1 MSCLPFTK
9 PRSRGSPT
17 RISNAFKKIAECAE
31 GIDNSSELVWVLLR
45 SFARDPCILPF
56 KTEAFDCQYIPFWT
70 CYNSSTS
77 DYRPE
82 FSVVYY
88 APIVDAKPND
98 IATVYTTMKICSDM
112 INDLGQR
119 YSIQTFD
126 QQLYAIAK
134 QVGWAMPETF
144 KMHIVR
150 LGGFHTL
157 SRFIASIGKLWGDCG
172 LKDILVDSSVYA
184 AGTVDQMM
192 CGKQFNRAM
201 RALILVYETLR
212 SLWLS
217 AFFQWCEDNG
227 IVNPLP
233 DPVRTDLYN
242 IVFKFQKRSD

>member
-1 MSCLPFTK
+1 M
-9 PRSRGSPT
+9 
-17 RISNAFKKIAECAE
+17 
-31 GIDNSSELVWVLLR
+31 
-45 SFARDPCILPF
+45 PF
-56 KTEAFDCQYIPFWT
+56 KTDAFDCQYIPFWT
-70 CYNSSTS
+70 GYNSSTS

-82 FSVVYY
+82 FSVVSY

-98 IATVYTTMKICSDM
+98 IATVYTTMKRCSDM
-112 INDLGQR
+112 INGLGQR
-119 YSIQTFD
+119 NSIQTFD

-144 KMHIVR
+144 KTHIVR

-157 SRFIASIGKLWGDCG
+157 SCFIASIGKLWGDCG

-192 CGKQFNRAM
+192 CGKQFNRAV
-201 RALILVYETLR
+201 RALILVYEALR

-233 DPVRTDLYN
+233 DSVRTDLYN
-242 IVFKFQKRSD
+242 IVFKFQKGQIDSKSVSETSVLVMTSLSEHLEKFRKFGYTTSPTFKYWD